1 MPSSTLRVASLIE
14 PSSTN
19 NLMGRTRYRFG
30 EHSFPHFLTC
40 TVVGWLPVFTR
51 PDTVQILLDSWQ
63 FLQDHNRLVLLGY
76 VVLEN
81 HIHFIASA
89 DNLAKEVGDFKSHTA
104 RRIIDYL
111 SDRHVRTLLQGL
123 EYHKARHKT
132 DRLFQFWQEGSQPK
146 VIETEATLRQKLEYI
161 HNNPVKRG
169 YVSDATHWRYSSA
182 RNYARMES
190 LVDVATDW

>member
-1 MPSSTLRVASLIE
+1 MLIMGLPYSFPRSAWEHTSATLRVATLIE

-30 EHSFPHFLTC
+30 EQSLPHFLTC

-63 FLQDHNRLVLLGY
+63 FLQEHNRLVLLGY

-89 DNLAKEVGDFKSHTA
+89 DNLAKEVMRLTGGIPAPGITRGWSRWSMWQPTGNRSNACDA
-104 RRIIDYL
+104 ERR
-111 SDRHVRTLLQGL
+111 
-123 EYHKARHKT
+123 
-132 DRLFQFWQEGSQPK
+132 
-146 VIETEATLRQKLEYI
+146 
-161 HNNPVKRG
+161 
-169 YVSDATHWRYSSA
+169 
-182 RNYARMES
+182 
-190 LVDVATDW
+190 

>member
-1 MPSSTLRVASLIE
+1 MLEAKIVNTGRGPEIAGTRITVTTSSLLVPTLCVGMPTSTLRVASLIE

-19 NLMGRTRYRFG
+19 NLMGRTHYRFG

-63 FLQDHNRLVLLGY
+63 FLQDHNRQVLLGN

-89 DNLAKEVGDFKSHTA
+89 EDLAKEVMRPGGISA
-104 RRIIDYL
+104 
-111 SDRHVRTLLQGL
+111 
-123 EYHKARHKT
+123 
-132 DRLFQFWQEGSQPK
+132 
-146 VIETEATLRQKLEYI
+146 
-161 HNNPVKRG
+161 
-169 YVSDATHWRYSSA
+169 A